1 MTFGTDAYEV
11 ARDADAVVLLTEWNE
26 FKQLDLGR
34 LRSLM
39 ARPVFVDGRNV
50 YDPAAMKAAGF
61 EYISM
66 GRGTNGQ
73 ALNAVGAE
81 GVDAEPAEAAPAHA

>member
-1 MTFGTDAYEV
+1 V
-11 ARDADAVVLLTEWNE
+11 ARDADAIVLLTEWNE

-50 YDPAAMKAAGF
+50 YEPAAMKAAGF

-73 ALNAVGAE
+73 ALSAE
-81 GVDAEPAEAAPAHA
+81 GADAVPAEATPAHA